1 MVDLPQS
8 ENLLLSLL
16 GLVVGEL
23 YDVRLGSKDGLVH
36 VDLGVDVDGVVA
48 DVEELDDLG
57 LGELFDYA
65 LPCAEVLH
73 QLAGVL
79 QKHNNIS
86 LLIKAKPSS
95 GEESERWGP
104 TFFIDLIR
112 GFVALAG

>member
-8 ENLLLSLL
+8 ENLLLGLL

-23 YDVRLGSKDGLVH
+23 DDVGLGRKDGLVH

-57 LGELFDYA
+57 LRELFDHA

-86 LLIKAKPSS
+86 LLIKAEPAS
-95 GEESERWGP
+95 GEEGERWGP
-104 TFFIDLIR
+104 YFLH
-112 GFVALAG
+112 

>member
-1 MVDLPQS
+1 MWFRS
-8 ENLLLSLL
+8 EK
-16 GLVVGEL
+16 
-23 YDVRLGSKDGLVH
+23 RLIY

-86 LLIKAKPSS
+86 LLIKVKPSS
-95 GEESERWGP
+95 GEEGERWGP

-112 GFVALAG
+112 GFEALAGWSCPMSEVAFMLLTDV